1 MKFDYRCPIDVYEYI
16 IKELK
21 KINSVN
27 DIIISGANGDESL
40 FGRLSQADQVKKK
53 INVFKFNYG
62 EIKLSNL
69 LFLSINN

>member
-1 MKFDYRCPIDVYEYI
+1 VKFDYRCPIDVYEYI

-27 DIIISGANGDESL
+27 DIIISEANGDESL

-53 INVFKFNYG
+53 LMYLNSTTGK
-62 EIKLSNL
+62 
-69 LFLSINN
+69 